1 MLFKDP
7 LVVVQ
12 DGLLGGGVGR
22 GVSAVCSSWEVCMY
36 IGIQKC
42 VMSYAHLFTICGKG
56 FVAFNCVLTSQF
68 LQWATL

>member
-36 IGIQKC
+36 IGIQHW
-42 VMSYAHLFTICGKG
+42 VFWVPALERYAHL
-56 FVAFNCVLTSQF
+56 
-68 LQWATL
+68 